1 MSSTSVDRQIVSGLD
16 QLHREMAGTGQCR
29 WEYDGAKDEYS
40 CPHLRLGGR
49 VVIGRVEGFNRYTI
63 TYDA

>member
-1 MSSTSVDRQIVSGLD
+1 MASTVDRQIVAGLD
-16 QLHREMAGTGQCR
+16 QLHRETVGAGQCR
-29 WEYDGAKDEYS
+29 WQYDGVKDEYS

-63 TYDA
+63 THNT